1 MAYGWTA
8 GRTAAFTLG
17 VAPEAAA
24 STESGLRPATTRRQ
38 RVHAVTACGDDAGV
52 PDWKRRHPVAAF
64 RVVALSFVILP
75 AVVFGFAFGWMVWA
89 IVWVFVAAFFVSVM
103 TKWGRR

>member
-1 MAYGWTA
+1 MV
-8 GRTAAFTLG
+8 GRPDALRRSLLALPLKQPLRLNPVCVRQPLGGNAFTLS
-17 VAPEAAA
+17 P
-24 STESGLRPATTRRQ
+24 R
-38 RVHAVTACGDDAGV
+38 CGDDAGV

-75 AVVFGFAFGWMVWA
+75 AVVFGFAFGWAWG
-89 IVWVFVAAFFVSVM
+89 IVWLFVAAFFVSAT